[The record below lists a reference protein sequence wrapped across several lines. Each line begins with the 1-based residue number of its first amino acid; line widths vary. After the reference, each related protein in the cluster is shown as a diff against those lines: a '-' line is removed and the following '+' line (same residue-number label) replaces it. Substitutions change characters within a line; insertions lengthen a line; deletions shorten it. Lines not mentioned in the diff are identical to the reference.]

1 MGTFSYAAF
10 FTGIRSAAFFLLILL
25 TQTSCPDNPVET
37 EDHPHQADCPN
48 GFLPCESDST
58 ICCEVICPPGTL
70 LGGQDSTECIPVE
83 CPQYYHLCG
92 PDSTDCCLDT
102 TSHAMTWEV
111 DTIFTGFVNY
121 ANDVAIID
129 DTTIWV
135 VGEFELDDPEDTL
148 TNFEGR
154 FNLIKYDGKTWTLDR
169 IMEPG
174 WSSIARAEAIFA
186 FSKNDVWVGNYGSP
200 MYWNGDEWQGRAQGF
215 GWESVGGN
223 IHTIWGSGPDDVFFG
238 SVDGQINHWDGTG
251 FERMETPTAI
261 HIVDIW
267 GTGPNDVWA
276 VGFDL
281 LGGGISTVIHYDGN
295 AWSLIYE
302 LGVTPGWESVETSL
316 SGDLRAIQTYPFA
329 EGEAWIMANTYG
341 IYHKTLE
348 ESPDAELIPMA
359 YTGHPLAHMRGNHP
373 NDLFIAGH
381 NSGMYH
387 WNGISIQEYFLPGEV
402 YMKGLVINNNQ
413 VFAVG
418 WDTGYSIVFK
428 GIKAE

>member
-1 MGTFSYAAF
+1 
-10 FTGIRSAAFFLLILL
+10 L
-25 TQTSCPDNPVET
+25 E
-37 EDHPHQADCPN
+37 
-48 GFLPCESDST
+48 
-58 ICCEVICPPGTL
+58 
-70 LGGQDSTECIPVE
+70 
-83 CPQYYHLCG
+83 
-92 PDSTDCCLDT
+92 T